1 MAHKNKG
8 NVIISK
14 EWWDKNERTDNK
26 ERKKRK
32 TKQTNKQTEMIL
44 LRGLCV
50 LRSCSMSLVFYFYI
64 YLSIY
69 LSLLY
74 LEREGGGVVF
84 QTVVSAE
91 PGEHLIS
98 NPEWSAAGRNK
109 TTNLKRGGKRERT
122 RDIENVKR
130 APRIYGGGVVG
141 GIKFSTKPRAH
152 HQQDNPHTHKPQT
165 PPLPSN
171 HHVYYI
177 HLGLL
182 LFDFCFAFRNS
193 L

>member
-1 MAHKNKG
+1 
-8 NVIISK
+8 
-14 EWWDKNERTDNK
+14 
-26 ERKKRK
+26 
-32 TKQTNKQTEMIL
+32 MIL

-98 NPEWSAAGRNK
+98 NPE
-109 TTNLKRGGKRERT
+109 
-122 RDIENVKR
+122 
-130 APRIYGGGVVG
+130 
-141 GIKFSTKPRAH
+141 
-152 HQQDNPHTHKPQT
+152 
-165 PPLPSN
+165 
-171 HHVYYI
+171 
-177 HLGLL
+177 
-182 LFDFCFAFRNS
+182 
-193 L
+193 